1 MDPDPEVAAVLAEA
15 LAGRN
20 LKPREARALA
30 ARIRRVIASLP
41 GDTGPSGG
49 LSTRLRAAADQ
60 LEAQAAGDSG
70 K

>member
-15 LAGRN
+15 LAGRS

-30 ARIRRVIASLP
+30 AKVRRVIEALP

-49 LSTRLRAAADQ
+49 LSTRLRAAAEL
-60 LEAQAAGDSG
+60 LEAQAAGDI
-70 K
+70 